1 MAPEPRVRISLPGP
15 ASLSVFC
22 NGHPRA
28 WSRTRYHRT
37 QPSLRSTCSFVCA
50 AGSISQCLTVYLS
63 LVSLMLE
70 KIRDYLVM
78 MGYFLQTC

>member
-1 MAPEPRVRISLPGP
+1 MAPEPRVRIYLPGP

-50 AGSISQCLTVYLS
+50 AGSIRKYQVVCLILLGVAQ
-63 LVSLMLE
+63 MH
-70 KIRDYLVM
+70 
-78 MGYFLQTC
+78 